1 MGIGAIRSIFEWWR
15 PILDLGPVPLT
26 TDMARKTFVTF
37 GVKYTERDQSSRLS
51 VLFKIPA
58 EQLMEV
64 THHRSP
70 EQFQTYVVNSAW
82 RDRIVTRHP
91 ILKLRRTRRARSR
104 YGPADTTSLPSPA
117 MCPTRSGA

>member
-15 PILDLGPVPLT
+15 PILDLGPDHLT

-37 GVKYTERDQSSRLS
+37 GVKYTERNQNPRVP

-64 THHRSP
+64 THHQSP

-82 RDRIVTRHP
+82 RDRIATRSP
-91 ILKLRRTRRARSR
+91 ILKPRRTRRARSPCGR
-104 YGPADTTSLPSPA
+104 LDTTSRPSRA
-117 MCPTRSGA
+117 MCPMRSGA

>member
-37 GVKYTERDQSSRLS
+37 GVKYTERDQSPRLS

-58 EQLMEV
+58 EQLMEI

-70 EQFQTYVVNSAW
+70 AQFQTYVVNSAW
-82 RDRIVTRHP
+82 RDRIATRNP
-91 ILKLRRTRRARSR
+91 ILKPRRTQRARSR
-104 YGPADTTSLPSPA
+104 YGPVDTTSRPSPA
-117 MCPTRSGA
+117 MCPMRSGA